1 MTYSYMI
8 PSISS
13 LPPGYDCIIPA
24 PIDKVANNLIDGSG
38 RVTQNIAIYAEGER
52 VAHFE
57 EKHVFEKGQ
66 RIGEPSPP
74 FVWKNEL
81 PEGVS
86 GYLENSFRAD
96 DEAPLF
102 ATNSVLSFYSVYN
115 RGGKKSF
122 FSDNA
127 YLYAAPPVIAQIAE
141 YGQFVDGYPV
151 VRIDRER
158 DYGESIIFINPYHKP
173 LKAGIVTADGG
184 SIPGIRVPPLST
196 RMISLEALLGD
207 GEQRWAGQI
216 QITATNRVITF
227 AVKHSMRDPGIISD
241 HEHLDPYRGEPT
253 HFPATRWFRQR
264 VGKWLMRRG
273 LLA

>member
-13 LPPGYDCIIPA
+13 LPSGYDCIIPA

-57 EKHVFEKGQ
+57 EKHVFENGQ
-66 RIGEPSPP
+66 RIGESAPP
-74 FVWKNEL
+74 FVWKNDL

-86 GYLENSFRAD
+86 GYLENSFRAE

-102 ATNSVLSFYSVYN
+102 VTNAVLAFYSIYN
-115 RGGKKSF
+115 SAGKKSF

-173 LKAGIVTADGG
+173 LKAGIITADGG
-184 SIPGIRVPPLST
+184 SIPGIRVPPLSA

-207 GEQRWAGQI
+207 SEQRWTGQI

-227 AVKHSMRDPGIISD
+227 AVKHSMRDPSIISD

-253 HFPATRWFRQR
+253 HFPATRWFRLR